1 MTEKKFSVCFEPGH
15 KIINGQK
22 GDSLLDLAIAAGTGL
37 CASCGGEGVCG
48 RCRIK
53 LVEGELECEDHLQIS
68 AEEFAQGIRL
78 ACQSR
83 LISNVTVEI
92 LAESRFDTALSGDT
106 ISCTL
111 QSQPEPAENK
121 AVLPL
126 RKVFLKL
133 TPPSGTDNAS
143 DLARLKRF
151 LKPVCPAEPDIDY
164 HLLSGL
170 SETLREN
177 NWEVSVSLLKTP
189 GGEKIINIQPGD
201 QTKATYAFAFD
212 IGTTGVRGQLVE
224 FTESKVL
231 AQATEYNGQIPFG
244 EDVISRINYAARE
257 GGLIQLQRAVV
268 NTLNN
273 LGNAMLSEYGLT
285 AEDISFAT
293 IAANTTITQ
302 LLYGLDPKHLRLAPY
317 VPAANELPLIPARH
331 INLSICPQAY
341 IYTLP
346 CVASYVGG
354 DIVAGVISTNIPRR
368 EGLVL
373 YIDIGTNGEI
383 VVGNKDFMLTASCS
397 AGPAFEGGGIKNG
410 MLAKPGAVEDIELD
424 TQNFEPKLS
433 IIGGGSPKG
442 ICGAG
447 LINTVS
453 ALLKC
458 GLLGQNGKYNSNIK
472 TNRLRKGADGCEYVL
487 AFGRE
492 FGQGQNITLS
502 EVDIDNLIR
511 AKAAMYAGYQT
522 LLESAGAGF
531 DNLEKVIIA
540 GTFGAK
546 LNIKKAINI
555 GLLPELPEERFI
567 FVGNGSLAG
576 ARLCA
581 FDANAQTQ
589 AAAAAKMMTN
599 VELSESTSFMD
610 NYMAAMFLPHTK
622 SSDFPEVYAA
632 LSKFN
637 GGNT

>member
-15 KIINGQK
+15 RVINGQK
-22 GDSLLDLAIAAGTGL
+22 GDSLLDLAIIAGTGL

-53 LVEGELECEDHLQIS
+53 LIEGELECEDHLQIS

-83 LISNVTVEI
+83 LVSNVTVEI
-92 LAESRFDTALSGDT
+92 LAESRFDTAISGDA

-111 QSQPEPAENK
+111 QSRPESVKNK
-121 AVLPL
+121 PVLPL

-133 TPPSGTDNAS
+133 VPPSGADNSS
-143 DLARLKRF
+143 DLGRLKRF
-151 LKPVCPAEPDIDY
+151 LKPFCPTEPDIDY
-164 HLLSGL
+164 HLLSSL
-170 SETLREN
+170 SETLREK
-177 NWEVSVSLLKTP
+177 NWKITVSLLETP
-189 GGEKIINIQPGD
+189 NGVKIINIQPGD
-201 QTKATYAFAFD
+201 QTLTTYAFAFD
-212 IGTTGVRGQLVE
+212 IGTTGVRGQLLEV
-224 FTESKVL
+224 TKSQVL

-257 GGLIQLQRAVV
+257 GGLNQLQQAVV

-273 LGNAMLSEYGLT
+273 LGQAMLSECGLE
-285 AEDISFAT
+285 ASDIAFAT

-317 VPAANELPLIPARH
+317 VPLASELPLIPARH

-354 DIVAGVISTNIPRR
+354 DIVAGVISTNIPHR

-410 MLAKPGAVEDIELD
+410 MLAKPGAIEDIELGP
-424 TQNFEPKLS
+424 QSFEPKLS
-433 IIGGGSPKG
+433 VMGSGNPKG

-453 ALLKC
+453 ALLNC
-458 GLLGQNGKYNSNIK
+458 GLLGQNGKYNTHIK
-472 TNRLRKGADGCEYVL
+472 TGRLRKGADGYEYVL

-492 FGQGQNITLS
+492 FGQGQDITLS

-522 LLESAGAGF
+522 LLENAGANF
-531 DNLEKVIIA
+531 KNLEKVIIA

-555 GLLPELPEERFI
+555 GLLPELPEEHFI
-567 FVGNGSLAG
+567 FVSNGSLAG

-581 FDANAQTQ
+581 FDKNAQTE
-589 AAAAAKMMTN
+589 ASAAAKMMTN
-599 VELSESTSFMD
+599 VELSESVSFMD
-610 NYMAAMFLPHTK
+610 NYMASMFLPHTK
-622 SSDFPEVYAA
+622 STDFPEVYAA
-632 LSKFN
+632 LGKFN
-637 GGNT
+637 GGRI